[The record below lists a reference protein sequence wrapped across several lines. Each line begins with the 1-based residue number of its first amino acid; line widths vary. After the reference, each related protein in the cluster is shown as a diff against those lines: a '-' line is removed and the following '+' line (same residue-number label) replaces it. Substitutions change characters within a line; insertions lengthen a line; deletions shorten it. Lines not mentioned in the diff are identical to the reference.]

1 MLFFRGGDA
10 KKVESSVA
18 KTSSW
23 VHGCMIKSLTNNG
36 KDLL

>member
-1 MLFFRGGDA
+1 MLFFRGSDA
-10 KKVESSVA
+10 KKVDCSVA
-18 KTSSW
+18 KTSAW